1 MLPLLLALAII
12 GILLIVVT
20 AGQPDEFKMPRET
33 RIAAPREKI
42 FPHIN
47 DLRAWEAWSPW
58 AKLDPNAKNS
68 FEGPAAGVGAAMSW
82 SGNKKIGEG
91 RMTITES
98 MPSEL
103 IGFRLDFVK
112 PFKTTTTA
120 EFAFRPEGSQTRVTW
135 SMSGKSNS
143 FAKVSGLLMNCDD
156 LAGRDFEKG
165 LASLKAVAESAP
177 GVNA

>member
-12 GILLIVVT
+12 GILLIVIIV
-20 AGQPDEFKMPRET
+20 GQPDEFKLVRET
-33 RIAAPREKI
+33 RISVPREKM
-42 FPHIN
+42 FPHVN

-68 FEGPAAGVGAAMSW
+68 FEGPASGVGAAMAW

-98 MPSEL
+98 QANEL

-112 PFKTTTTA
+112 PFKNTCAA
-120 EFAFRPEGSQTRVTW
+120 EFAFRPEGDQTRVTW
-135 SMSGKSNS
+135 SMTGKSN
-143 FAKVSGLLMNCDD
+143 FFFKVFGLFMDCDTM
-156 LAGRDFEKG
+156 AGRDFEKG
-165 LASLKAVAESAP
+165 LASLKSVAEA
-177 GVNA
+177 AAQK